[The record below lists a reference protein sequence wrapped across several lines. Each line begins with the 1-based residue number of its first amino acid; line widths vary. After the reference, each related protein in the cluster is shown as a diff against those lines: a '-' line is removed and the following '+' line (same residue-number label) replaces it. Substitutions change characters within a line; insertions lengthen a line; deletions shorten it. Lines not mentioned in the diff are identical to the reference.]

1 MTKCRQV
8 PLTGYVVRDGD
19 QMEQRAAL
27 FYSEASRRRTVRTFS
42 PRSVPRAFI
51 EKCVLSAGMAPSGAN
66 MQPWHFTIVDNA
78 EMKQRIRDAA
88 EKEERKFYNSRAPK
102 AWLKASEPLGTD
114 EHKPYS

>member
-1 MTKCRQV
+1 
-8 PLTGYVVRDGD
+8 
-19 QMEQRAAL
+19 MEQRAAL
-27 FYSEASRRRTVRTFS
+27 FYSEVRRRRTVRTIL
-42 PRSVPRAFI
+42 PRSVPRAVI
-51 EKCVLSAGMAPSGAN
+51 EKCVLSAGTATSGAN

-102 AWLKASEPLGTD
+102 AWLKAPEPLGTD